1 MKQPS
6 IISILTFLYFITS
19 SIMATNWKLL
29 ETNYAKVY
37 YPATHKQLAIE
48 TAYYLEKNRK
58 KVQTLSGLE
67 SPYKLYITLQDLG
80 MMTNGY
86 SLQETN
92 KISVFTPAPGS
103 LIGETFDYNWL
114 EGVTI
119 HEQFHNYHAH
129 NAKGVSKIIKP
140 IIGNWNPHLSL
151 PIMMTEG
158 LAVYQESQIT
168 PYQGRLNTGY
178 HDAILLTKAKENKL
192 MTFTQS
198 NLSTSDFPMGQW
210 YIYGGNFIQYL
221 TNTYSEQSIT
231 TFINNYAKKFAF
243 NPLLLFP
250 KYGIDNKNIYPKSFK
265 DLYQDFT
272 LDLKEQSK
280 TWILPTN
287 AISRGSHITS
297 PVSDTNTIYTI
308 KTITNDSNPYTPHT
322 SYHLVAI
329 NNKTKEE
336 TLLKIFYAAPIQNPL
351 VLQDN
356 ILYIGL
362 TEYKKEFPNISMLG
376 YGKTVSILS
385 YNLKT
390 KVLKKKTND
399 TLTAFMV
406 NDNHEIIYAKQIPG
420 KHETKLIQANT
431 KTILASH
438 PLYITALQSTNKG
451 IIVTAK
457 EAEGSSNI
465 YTLENNYTTLTP
477 LIATHYIEKNPF
489 IAKDWLYF
497 TANYKKRFQI
507 YRQNITNKTIEKIN
521 GPSFMTKASVQNND
535 ITYVSL
541 DSKSM
546 TLNQQSITTTST
558 TLPKQESI
566 TKPNQTNLYK
576 LLDYKI
582 YDNDDLHLKN
592 LKTLTPYL
600 RVPLLLTVNNN
611 VVLGGVF
618 IGEDKLGIINYNII
632 AYPYNNAIYLP
643 SLTIQTTI
651 LQPVTIQYNKIL
663 DEQTLSASAPIYLS
677 QINNLQSINADI
689 TTTFDT
695 IQTGIQV
702 NIKKGLA
709 ETTLA
714 IDKRFNNQNSFS
726 LLSKSYYYADT
737 SELSLTIHNNYKKTV
752 TLNKRGVL
760 KQYYSITD
768 TSWGIDYTYKL
779 KSINKSFYQFNTYI
793 DTSYINVF
801 IEHIP
806 YYSQSILSGIEY
818 LTNYYIGSSKLVYTV
833 GLRIDPNKDSTL
845 YFSSSTPF

>member
-1 MKQPS
+1 MK
-6 IISILTFLYFITS
+6 IIILYIIFLL
-19 SIMATNWKLL
+19 ATPLSASTWKLL
-29 ETNYAKVY
+29 ETNYANVY

-48 TAYYLEKNRK
+48 TAYYLEKHRK

-80 MMTNGY
+80 MTSNGY
-86 SLQETN
+86 SVQVTN

-114 EGVTI
+114 EGITI

-129 NAKGVSKIIKP
+129 NAKGISKIIKP
-140 IIGNWNPHLSL
+140 IIGNWNPHLYL
-151 PIMMTEG
+151 PIMITEG

-178 HDAILLTKAKENKL
+178 HEAILLTKAKENKL
-192 MTFTQS
+192 MSFTQS
-198 NLSTSDFPMGQW
+198 NLSTTDFPMGQW

-221 TNTYSEQSIT
+221 ANTYSEQSIT
-231 TFINNYAKKFAF
+231 TFINNYAEKFAF

-250 KYGIDNKNIYPKSFK
+250 PYGIDNKNTYPKSFK
-265 DLYQDFT
+265 DLYQDFK
-272 LDLKEQSK
+272 LDLQEQSK

-287 AISRGSHITS
+287 AISRGNHITP
-297 PVSDTNTIYTI
+297 PVSNTDTIYTI

-329 NNKTKEE
+329 DNKTKEE
-336 TLLKIFYAAPIQNPL
+336 TLLKIFYASPIQNPL

-362 TEYKKEFPNISMLG
+362 TDYKKKFPNIYMLG

-390 KVLKKKTND
+390 KVLKKKTSD

-406 NDNHEIIYAKQIPG
+406 NDNHDIIYAKQIPG

-431 KTILASH
+431 KTTLASH

-507 YRQNITNKTIEKIN
+507 YRQNMTNKTIEKIN
-521 GPSFMTKASVQNND
+521 GPSFMTKASVHNNE

-546 TLNQQSITTTST
+546 TLNQNSITTSST
-558 TLPKQESI
+558 TLPKQEI
-566 TKPNQTNLYK
+566 VTKPNQTDLYK
-576 LLDYKI
+576 LLDYKS
-582 YDNDDLHLKN
+582 YDKNDLHFKN

-600 RVPLLLTVNNN
+600 RIPLLLTANNN
-611 VVLGGVF
+611 VILGGLF
-618 IGEDKLGIINYNII
+618 MGEDKLGIINYNII
-632 AYPYNNAIYLP
+632 AYPNNNAIYLP
-643 SLTIQTTI
+643 NLTIQTTI
-651 LQPVTIQYNKIL
+651 LQPVTIQYKKIL

-677 QINNLQSINADI
+677 QINSLQSIYANIA
-689 TTTFDT
+689 TTFDT
-695 IQTGIQV
+695 IQTGMQV

-714 IDKRFNNQNSFS
+714 ANKRFNNQNSFS
-726 LLSKSYYYADT
+726 LLSNSHYYSDT
-737 SELSLTIHNNYKKTV
+737 SKLSLTIHNDYKKTV
-752 TLNKRGVL
+752 ILNKRGIL
-760 KQYYSITD
+760 KEYDSITD

-779 KSINKSFYQFNTYI
+779 KSNHKSFYQFNTYI
-793 DTSYINVF
+793 DTSYINLF

-806 YYSQSILSGIEY
+806 YYSQSILGGIEY
-818 LTNYYIGSSKLVYTV
+818 LTNYYIGSSKLVSTI
-833 GLRIDPNKDSTL
+833 GLLIDPNKGSTL
-845 YFSSSTPF
+845 YFSSSTTF